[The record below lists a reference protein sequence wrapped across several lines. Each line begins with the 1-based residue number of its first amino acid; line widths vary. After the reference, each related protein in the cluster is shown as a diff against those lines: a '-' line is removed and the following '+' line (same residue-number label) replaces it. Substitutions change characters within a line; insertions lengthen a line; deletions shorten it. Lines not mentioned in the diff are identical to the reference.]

1 MTHRALVT
9 GGVAGIGAA
18 ICKALAAE
26 GIEVIAVDVAADKV
40 AGFSKA
46 TGLATYVVD
55 VADIKAVQTAIA
67 DIEALHGP
75 IDILINNAGITRDG
89 MVHKMDRESQWDAVL
104 NVNLGGFFNTIRTL
118 APAFRERGWG
128 RIVNISSMNGQRG
141 QAGQANYSAAKAGVM
156 GLTKAVAAELAAK
169 GVTVNCIAPGFI
181 LTEMTKAMHAEVLAA
196 ESKKIPVGR
205 MGLPEDIANTV
216 CFLVSD
222 KASFITGQVIGVN
235 GGQYM

>member
-1 MTHRALVT
+1 MKHRALVT
-9 GGVAGIGAA
+9 GGVSGIGAA
-18 ICKALAAE
+18 ISKSLAAE
-26 GIEVIAVDVAADKV
+26 GIEVIAVDINAEKV
-40 AGFSKA
+40 GQFAKG
-46 TGLATYVVD
+46 TGITCYVLD
-55 VADIKAVQTAIA
+55 VADCKAVQTAID
-67 DIEALHGP
+67 DIEAVHGP

-104 NVNLGGFFNTIRTL
+104 NVNLGSFFNTIRAL

-156 GLTKAVAAELAAK
+156 GLTKAVAGELAAK

-222 KASFITGQVIGVN
+222 KAGFITGQVIGVN

>member
-26 GIEVIAVDVAADKV
+26 GIEVIAVDIAADKV
-40 AGFSKA
+40 AGFSKD
-46 TGLATYVVD
+46 TGIAAYVVD
-55 VADIKAVQTAIA
+55 VADIKAVQAAIT

-104 NVNLGGFFNTIRTL
+104 NVNLGGFFNTIRAL
-118 APAFRERGWG
+118 APSFRERGWG

-181 LTEMTKAMHAEVLAA
+181 LTEMTQAMHAEVLAA
-196 ESKKIPVGR
+196 EAKKIPAGR
-205 MGLPEDIANTV
+205 MGRPQDIADTV
-216 CFLVSD
+216 CFLVSE
-222 KASFITGQVIGVN
+222 KAGFITGQVIGVN